1 MYKIRVNFIK
11 FLNDYHKIAPQNQLY
26 VMTFDKKS
34 ELNILINLAASDNK
48 IEDKEAK
55 LIHTIAKANGISKE
69 EVEAMI
75 KSPQAIHSISG
86 MTQEE
91 KFEHLYYLIQLMKM
105 DGQVFRS
112 EIVFCEQVA
121 EKLGF
126 KKGVVSELSAH
137 IYSDPSIT
145 SDRELLWKKASK
157 FFK

>member
-1 MYKIRVNFIK
+1 
-11 FLNDYHKIAPQNQLY
+11 
-26 VMTFDKKS
+26 MTFDKKS
-34 ELNILINLAASDNK
+34 ELNILINLAASDNRV
-48 IEDKEAK
+48 EEKEAK
-55 LIHTIAKANGISKE
+55 LIHAIAKANGISKE
-69 EVEAMI
+69 EVEVMI
-75 KSPQAIHSISG
+75 KSPKPIHNVSG

-112 EIVFCEQVA
+112 EIIFCEQIA

-126 KKGVVSELSAH
+126 KKGVVSELSAN

-145 SDRELLWKKASK
+145 SDHDMLWKKASK

>member
-1 MYKIRVNFIK
+1 MYKIRVNFSK
-11 FLNDYHKIAPQNQLY
+11 FLNDYHKIALQNQLY
-26 VMTFDKKS
+26 IMTFDKKS

-75 KSPQAIHSISG
+75 KNPKTIHNLGG

-112 EIVFCEQVA
+112 EIIF
-121 EKLGF
+121 
-126 KKGVVSELSAH
+126 
-137 IYSDPSIT
+137 I
-145 SDRELLWKKASK
+145 
-157 FFK
+157 